1 MARRKTGMGDG
12 EASQSSPDDSNL
24 LSLIAVGLHLR
35 QGKTRDGAEVWRIGG
50 NTLAHREV
58 LREAGG
64 TWNRLEQVWEFAGD
78 DPTAAV
84 ARALASKPAVVGH
97 NSKDT
102 VERPHY
108 HGHRQRVR
116 DRALGSGL
124 EGFQDYELLEL
135 LLFYGIERIDT
146 KPIAK
151 KLLERF
157 GTLGDVFAADA
168 ELLKEFDIDQRTLVL
183 LRALRESG
191 ARLARREVVER
202 PVIASW
208 QKLIDYCH
216 ATLAHEKTERFNILF
231 LDRKNVL
238 IADETQQKGT
248 VDHTPVYP
256 REVAKRALQ
265 LDASAIIMVH
275 NHPSG
280 DPTPSRA
287 DIEMTKEVKTALKA
301 VGIELHDHLVIGRKS
316 HASFRSLGLLS

>member
-1 MARRKTGMGDG
+1 MARRKNGLGDG
-12 EASQSSPDDSNL
+12 EPPPSASDDANL
-24 LSLIAVGLHLR
+24 ISLIAAGLQLR
-35 QGKTRDGAEVWRIGG
+35 QARTRDGAEIWRIGG
-50 NTLAHREV
+50 NTLAHRDA

-64 TWNRLEQVWEFAGD
+64 SWNRIEQVWEFAGD
-78 DPTAAV
+78 DPTASV
-84 ARALASKPAVVGH
+84 ARALTAKPAAVGH
-97 NSKDT
+97 NSRDAAEK
-102 VERPHY
+102 PHY

-124 EGFQDYELLEL
+124 DGFQDYELLEL

-191 ARLARREVVER
+191 MRLARREVVER
-202 PVIASW
+202 PVITSW
-208 QKLIDYCH
+208 QKLLDYCH
-216 ATLAHEKTERFNILF
+216 AALAHERTERFNILF

-265 LDASAIIMVH
+265 LDASSIIMVH

-287 DIEMTKEVKTALKA
+287 DIEMTKEVRTALKA
-301 VGIELHDHLVIGRKS
+301 VGIELHDHLVIGRKAN
-316 HASFRSLGLLS
+316 ASFRSLGLL

>member
-1 MARRKTGMGDG
+1 M
-12 EASQSSPDDSNL
+12 
-24 LSLIAVGLHLR
+24 
-35 QGKTRDGAEVWRIGG
+35 RDGSEIWRIGG
-50 NTLAHREV
+50 NTLTHRDA

-64 TWNRLEQVWEFAGD
+64 TWNRLEQVWEFAGE
-78 DPTAAV
+78 DPTATV
-84 ARALASKPAVVGH
+84 ALALAARPATVGH
-97 NSKDT
+97 NSREAGEK
-102 VERPHY
+102 PHY

-124 EGFQDYELLEL
+124 DGFQDYELLEL

-146 KPIAK
+146 KPVAK
-151 KLLERF
+151 KLLARF

-183 LRALRESG
+183 LRALRETG

-202 PVIASW
+202 PVITSW
-208 QKLIDYCH
+208 DKLLDYCH
-216 ATLAHEKTERFNILF
+216 AALAHEKTERFNILF

-238 IADETQQKGT
+238 IADETQQRGT

-301 VGIELHDHLVIGRKS
+301 VGIELHDHLVIGRKAN
-316 HASFRSLGLLS
+316 ASFRSLGLL